1 MKKNSISTILLILIF
16 LAGLSLLLYPTLADY
31 VNTRTQSRAVA
42 QYAGQVV
49 NLEEELYKQILSDA
63 RDYNTRLLEKKS
75 LYSMTPENLED
86 YNSQLNLS
94 GNGLMGT
101 IQIPRINVELPIY
114 HTVEESV
121 LHVGVGHIEW
131 TSLPVG
137 GESTHAVLSGHRGL
151 PSAKLFTD
159 LDKMQL
165 GDIFTIQ
172 ILEETLTY
180 EVDQI
185 LVVNPDDVKDLTN
198 LEGQD
203 RCTLVTC
210 TPYGINSHRLL
221 VRGSRVPEQAQAE
234 DIRVTSDAVQID
246 PIEVAFTAAVPLIL
260 LVLISALFCI
270 PKRKKRN

>member
-1 MKKNSISTILLILIF
+1 MKKNSFSTILLILIF

-185 LVVNPDDVKDLTN
+185 LVVNPDDVKDLTI

-203 RCTLVTC
+203 LCTLVTC